1 MEFPE
6 NGRADQ
12 KKLPVIEEQGRAL
25 MQAVPDLV
33 FLLGLDGSYIDI
45 FSAADEDLFLPRE
58 ELIGRTVLDVLPS
71 PVGEDCM
78 AAIGRLD
85 SPRDVSSFSYELQ
98 IDGRPRWF
106 EGRVAL
112 CGEETAIVL
121 VRDFSE
127 QRLAEQKLREANR
140 ALQRRAQQL
149 QQLEQEFTRV
159 EQRERRRMAQLLHDN
174 LQQLL
179 VGAKFNLS
187 LLADGVSSSE
197 NRAGV
202 QEIMEII
209 DEVISHSRAL
219 TTELYPTF
227 LYEGSLEQSFGW
239 IKRDAARLH
248 GLDVTVT
255 LPPDST
261 MVMADSMRFNVFNA
275 IRELLFNVAKH
286 AGVTRA
292 EIEVKRTADC
302 RFAVTVS
309 DQGRGF
315 DPQAGNCLEAQL
327 DKFGLF
333 TLRERIEHLGGSVD
347 IISSPGQGCTVMLQ
361 LPVQQEETTA
371 GGRDANGTGL
381 PRRAEPREPAP
392 TEARGK
398 GTIGVL
404 LVDDHSLIRV
414 GLGRLLKED
423 SSITV
428 VGEAADGET
437 GVELASRLQPDVVL
451 MDVSMP
457 GLGGVEATR
466 AIKRANP
473 EIEVIALSMHEE
485 HELGSEMRDAG
496 ASDYVNKSQ
505 AASRIGDA
513 VRACYEKKR
522 RGFVIY

>member
-1 MEFPE
+1 MDFSET
-6 NGRADQ
+6 GRADQ
-12 KKLPVIEEQGRAL
+12 KKIPFIEEQGRAL

-58 ELIGRTVLDVLPS
+58 ELIGRTVLEVLPS

-112 CGEETAIVL
+112 CGEETVIVL
-121 VRDFSE
+121 VRDFTE
-127 QRLAEQKLREANR
+127 QRLAEQNLREANR

-149 QQLEQEFTRV
+149 QQMEQEFTRV

-187 LLADGVSSSE
+187 LLADGVSSSK
-197 NRAGV
+197 NREGV

-209 DEVISHSRAL
+209 DEAISHSRAL

-248 GLDVTVT
+248 GLDVNVT
-255 LPPDST
+255 LPPEGRL
-261 MVMADSMRFNVFNA
+261 VLADSMRFTVFNA

-286 AGVTRA
+286 AGVGQA
-292 EIEVKRTADC
+292 EIEVKQIADR

-315 DPQAGNCLEAQL
+315 DVQVGSRLEANL
-327 DKFGLF
+327 DKFGLIS
-333 TLRERIEHLGGSVD
+333 LRERIANLGGSVD
-347 IISSPGQGCTVMLQ
+347 ISSRPGAGCTVTLH
-361 LPVQQEETTA
+361 LPIQEEERPA
-371 GGRDANGTGL
+371 GGLDADDKEL
-381 PRRAEPREPAP
+381 PHHAEPQGPAPSGERAE
-392 TEARGK
+392 GS
-398 GTIGVL
+398 IGVL

-414 GLGRLLKED
+414 GLARLLKED
-423 SSITV
+423 SSITI
-428 VGEAADGET
+428 VGEAEDGET
-437 GVELASRLQPDVVL
+437 AVELASRLRPDVVL

-485 HELGSEMRDAG
+485 QELGSEIRDAG

-513 VRACYEKKR
+513 VRACYAKKR
-522 RGFVIY
+522 GGRP